1 MYMLL
6 SFLFFTGIVALISWI
21 KTRNVRL
28 KTVNDYFLSNRS
40 LGFVLVGSS
49 LFLTNLSGNLLIGEN
64 ESVYNNN
71 MSVMAWGM
79 TSIFAMLIVSE
90 FFLPIYLRMGAVTTP
105 DFLERRFDPFTKK
118 FVSIVFLVSYMVNLI
133 PTILYGGA
141 LAMNGIFHIS
151 QRTGTDY
158 VTTICV
164 LVVIIGFA
172 GSLYSILG
180 GLRAMSI
187 SDTLL
192 GFGMLA
198 GCILISYYG
207 FKTLGHDDVLK
218 GVKVVLHEKKEHLNA
233 IGSADDAVP
242 FSTIFTGMLLM
253 NLYYWGMEQFI
264 VQQALASKNLKEC
277 QKGIALACVGKLL
290 SPLLLNLPGLIAVH
304 LYPHLANTTEVF
316 PRLIADVLPAIFQ
329 GFMASIVLGAI
340 FSTFN
345 AGLNSSGTL
354 FIMNIYKPWLQKRK
368 KEHGDSKLIF
378 GSKMFQIALT
388 VAGICIAPLIML
400 FKGGF
405 YTYIQMLSG
414 FFSVPIFSILIVGFL
429 TRKVPPIAA
438 KIGLTFFILTYA
450 FTILIIRPQ
459 LHYLHILGILFVVT
473 IVIMLIIGRIYP
485 LKKAY
490 DPHMLPVV
498 DVEPWQN
505 RHWASGVLLAF
516 MILMFILFSHMGI
529 A

>member
-1 MYMLL
+1 MLL
-6 SFLFFTGIVALISWI
+6 SFLFFTGMVALISWI
-21 KTRNVRL
+21 KTRNIRL

-64 ESVYNNN
+64 ESVYINN

-79 TSIFAMLIVSE
+79 TSILAMLIVSE
-90 FFLPIYLRMGAVTTP
+90 FFLPVYLRMGMVTTP
-105 DFLERRFDPFTKK
+105 DFLERRFDLFTKK
-118 FVSIVFLVSYMVNLI
+118 FVSVVFLTSYMVNLI
-133 PTILYGGA
+133 PSILYGGA

-151 QRTGTDY
+151 QRTGMNNTA
-158 VTTICV
+158 TICV
-164 LVVIIGFA
+164 LVILIGFV

-180 GLRAMSI
+180 GLRVMSI
-187 SDTLL
+187 FDTLL

-198 GCILISYYG
+198 GCIMISFYG
-207 FKTLGHDDVLK
+207 FKFLGHSAIIK
-218 GVKVVLHEKKEHLNA
+218 GIHVVLHEKKEHLNA
-233 IGSADDAVP
+233 IGSATDAVP
-242 FSTIFTGMLLM
+242 FSTIFTGMFLM

-304 LYPHLANTTEVF
+304 LYKHFNNPTEVF
-316 PRLIADVLPAIFQ
+316 PRLIADILPGVFQ
-329 GFMASIVLGAI
+329 GFMAFIILGAI

-354 FIMNIYKPWLQKRK
+354 FIMNIYKPWLQKRQK
-368 KEHGDSKLIF
+368 NHSDKKLIRA
-378 GSKMFQIALT
+378 SKTFQILLT
-388 VAGICIAPLIML
+388 LTGICIAPFIMM

-414 FFSVPIFSILIVGFL
+414 FFSVPIFSVLIVGFL
-429 TRKVPPIAA
+429 TKKVPPLAA
-438 KIGLTFFILTYA
+438 KTGLAFFILTYA
-450 FTILIIRPQ
+450 FTILVVRPH
-459 LHYLHILGILFVVT
+459 LHYLHVLGILFVITV
-473 IVIMLIIGRIYP
+473 IIMLTIGRIFP
-485 LKKAY
+485 LTNAY
-490 DPHMLPVV
+490 NPHMMPVV
-498 DVEPWQN
+498 DIHPWKN
-505 RHWASGVLLAF
+505 RHWAGGILIMLMVLVF
-516 MILMFILFSHMGI
+516 VLFSHKGI

>member
-1 MYMLL
+1 MLL
-6 SFLFFTGIVALISWI
+6 SFLFFTGIVAFISWM
-21 KTRNVRL
+21 KTRNIRL

-64 ESVYNNN
+64 ESVYINN

-79 TSIFAMLIVSE
+79 TSILAMLIVSE

-105 DFLERRFDPFTKK
+105 DFLERRFDVLTKR
-118 FVSIVFLVSYMVNLI
+118 FVSVVFLISYLVNLI
-133 PTILYGGA
+133 PAILYGGA

-151 QRTGTDY
+151 QISGMSY
-158 VTTICV
+158 ITTICV
-164 LVVIIGFA
+164 LVVVIGFA

-198 GCILISYYG
+198 GCMLISFYG
-207 FKTLGHDDVLK
+207 FKFLGHGTVVN
-218 GVKVVLHEKKEHLNA
+218 GIRVVLHEKKEHLNA
-233 IGSADDAVP
+233 IGSAKDAVP
-242 FSTIFTGMLLM
+242 FSTIFTGMFLM
-253 NLYYWGMEQFI
+253 NLYYWGMEQYI

-304 LYPHLANTTEVF
+304 LYPHLENTTEVF
-316 PRLIADVLPAIFQ
+316 PRLIADILPVIFQ

-354 FIMNIYKPWLQKRK
+354 FIMNIYKPWLQKKQKDYSDK
-368 KEHGDSKLIF
+368 KLIRGSKL
-378 GSKMFQIALT
+378 FQVALT
-388 VAGICIAPLIML
+388 LAGICIAPFIMM

-414 FFSVPIFSILIVGFL
+414 FFSVPIFSVLIVGFL
-429 TRKVPPIAA
+429 TRKVPPVAA

-450 FTILIIRPQ
+450 FIILVIHPQ
-459 LHYLHILGILFVVT
+459 LHYLHILGILFVIT
-473 IVIMLIIGRIYP
+473 IVIMLVIGRLFP
-485 LKKAY
+485 LKNPY
-490 DPHMLPVV
+490 NRDMLPVV
-498 DVEPWQN
+498 DIQPWQN
-505 RHWASGVLLAF
+505 RHLASGVLLIL
-516 MILMFILFSHMGI
+516 MILAFILFSHKGI